1 MTYTSFPNS
10 VSRRHVL
17 ALLGLLAGDACRTP
31 ARFPGRKVAD
41 VLSPIPLGDV
51 QLGGCL
57 GRKLDLCIGHRI
69 FAQDPAKLVVPFRHR
84 EERSCWQTEFW
95 GKWFL
100 SAAAACEYTGNRD
113 WRERL
118 RESAHELLAT
128 QSPDGYIGN
137 YAAGDHLHAWDVWGR
152 KYTLLGLLAGYDLTA
167 DSACLS
173 GARRLA
179 DELMREVGPL
189 ATDIVTL
196 GLYRGMA
203 ASSVLQPMVRLFRR
217 TGDPRYLQF
226 AAYIVAR
233 WSSPRGPQLVEK
245 ALAGVPVGRRFPRP
259 DKWWSWENGEKA
271 YEMMSCYTGLL
282 ELYREMGWQP
292 GLNATVRTFESIRD
306 TEINVA
312 GSGSAGE
319 CWYGGRA
326 LEAEARERSM
336 ETCVAVSWNELCAS
350 LLRITGDP
358 RFADEIERTA
368 YNALAGAMT
377 PDGSSFAQYSS
388 LAGVR
393 SLGPPQCGMELNC
406 CTANGPRGLLLLPE
420 VAVML
425 GAEGPA
431 ISLYSD
437 GVWKFRLPSGAPCRL
452 SVKTDYPE
460 SGEVNILIEPA
471 RAEFFSLRLRIPQW
485 SEETTATVNGAAV
498 GGLRPGTWAAIG
510 RRWTPADSV
519 RLRLDVRGRILRTSA
534 GDKRYVA
541 IIRGPVALARDL
553 RLTPGGLDE
562 PVSLDLDG
570 RGRISL
576 RETVPPA
583 GISTAFVAAGGLALC
598 DYASAGNT
606 WDRRSRFRTWLPT

>member
-17 ALLGLLAGDACRTP
+17 ALLGLLTGSSCRTP

-41 VLSPIPLGDV
+41 VLSRIPLGDV
-51 QLGGCL
+51 ELGGYL
-57 GRKLDLCIGHRI
+57 GGKLDLCIRNRI
-69 FAQDPAKLVVPFRHR
+69 FAQDPAKLVEPFRHR
-84 EERSCWQTEFW
+84 KERSCWQTEFW

-100 SAAAACEYTGNRD
+100 SATAACAYTGNGE

-137 YAAGDHLHAWDVWGR
+137 YAAGSHLKAWDVWGR

-167 DSACLS
+167 DAACLT

-203 ASSVLQPMVRLFRR
+203 ASSVLEPVVRLYGR
-217 TGDPRYLQF
+217 TGDERYLRF
-226 AAYIVAR
+226 AEYIVAR
-233 WSSPRGPQLVEK
+233 WSSSHGPQLVEK
-245 ALAGVPVGRRFPRP
+245 ALAGVAVGRRFPRP

-282 ELYREMGWQP
+282 ELYRETGWAP
-292 GLNATVRTFESIRD
+292 GLNAATRTFESIRD
-306 TEINVA
+306 TEINIA

-326 LEAEARERSM
+326 LQTEARERSM
-336 ETCVAVSWNELCAS
+336 ETCVAMSWMQLCAQ

-368 YNALAGAMT
+368 YNALIGAMT

-406 CTANGPRGLLLLPE
+406 CTANGPRGMLLLPE

-437 GVWKFRLPSGAPCRL
+437 GVWKFRLPSGAPCL
-452 SVKTDYPE
+452 LAMKTDYPK
-460 SGEVNILIEPA
+460 SGEVNIRLESA
-471 RAEFFSLRLRIPQW
+471 RAESFALRLRIPQW
-485 SEETTATVNGAAV
+485 SKDTSATVNGAAV
-498 GGLRPGTWAAIG
+498 GGLRPGAWAVVE
-510 RRWTPADSV
+510 RRWAPADNV
-519 RLRLDVRGRILRTSA
+519 RLRLDLRGRVVRASD
-534 GDKRYVA
+534 GDKRYAA
-541 IIRGPVALARDL
+541 IVRGPVALARDL
-553 RLTPGGLDE
+553 RLAQGSLDE
-562 PVSLDLDG
+562 PVSLNPDEHG
-570 RGRISL
+570 AISL
-576 RETVPPA
+576 REIAPPA
-583 GISTAFVAAGGLALC
+583 SVETAFATDGGPALC

-606 WDRRSRFRTWLPT
+606 WDQRSRYRTWMPT